1 MALTDLDTRVAL
13 AVQTPQVDFNQLL
26 NNSLDTYNTV
36 KGIGQQGILSRLLA
50 QNTGADGQV
59 NLVGALQSAQTNPN
73 QAYQSGM
80 VNTLSG
86 LIQQQNAAKLKAQQE
101 AEKQRIDNA
110 KTVAETRDKELGNTQ
125 KGQTL
130 LSNLIATSTDAT
142 DAAKKLEILGSQY
155 GLPPET
161 IEATKA
167 QLTGLAAN
175 NQGGAEAFENM
186 RKSYGLFGT
195 PDPIK
200 YMTPEANTIANNEAS
215 IETTRM
221 NNETSIKTTGMNN
234 DASKYTAD
242 STAKTAANKLE
253 QDKILAEQELAFK
266 NSEFDVEQGVDGV
279 TYAVYKSG
287 PNAGKVEPLLLK
299 NNQPFVQKAKQS
311 GPKLSDSAL
320 KQVSEFNSQ
329 LSQANQTWLNIGNL
343 VNDVKQ
349 GNLNF
354 SPEALA
360 GAKARSLIGQSNA
373 NDLAIGRFK
382 TTINESVNNILMQ
395 AKGTQTEGDAKRAAQ
410 IIAANPIVDNQSAMQ
425 ALNTLAIA
433 QRNIRTSLNQ
443 NIDNIYNNYGIERP
457 QSKNANKS
465 NNQTLTH
472 GNKSV
477 GGQSM
482 SAAEV
487 QQVAKKMGI
496 SVQEATQLVKS
507 KGVNIQ

>member
-59 NLVGALQSAQTNPN
+59 NLAGALQSAQTNPN
-73 QAYQSGM
+73 QSYQPAM

-110 KTVAETRDKELGNTQ
+110 KTVAETRDKEIGNTQ
-125 KGQTL
+125 KGQSL

-175 NQGGAEAFENM
+175 NQGGPDAFENM
-186 RKSYGLFGT
+186 RKSYGLLGAEK
-195 PDPIK
+195 PIE
-200 YMTPEANTIANNEAS
+200 YMQPTANTVANNEAS
-215 IETTRM
+215 NINNIRDNQTKVLGIET
-221 NNETSIKTTGMNN
+221 
-234 DASKYTAD
+234 D
-242 STAKTAANKLE
+242 AKTASNKLE
-253 QDKILAEQELAFK
+253 QDKILAEQQLAFK

-299 NNQPFVQKAKQS
+299 NNQPFVQKPKQS
-311 GPKLSDSAL
+311 GPKLSDGAL

-343 VNDVKQ
+343 VNDVKL
-349 GNLNF
+349 GKLNF

-457 QSKNANKS
+457 QTKITIKS
-465 NNQTLTH
+465 NNQTLTNSNQ
-472 GNKSV
+472 GIS
-477 GGQSM
+477 GQSM
-482 SAAEV
+482 SQAEV
-487 QQVAKKMGI
+487 HQVARKMGM

-507 KGVNIQ
+507 KGINIQ